1 MFLRHFGSHVAVR
14 TPAKLNLF
22 LEVLGRRADGY
33 HELETLMTTVGIY
46 DRLEVAS
53 RDDGQVAL
61 TCGWEAGLNAGSRL
75 RRESPQAT
83 PTAFEPLPSGGDNLV
98 VKTAER
104 LRLRSGETRG
114 ATLRLRKSIPAAAGL
129 GGASA
134 DAAATLIALN
144 ALWGLGWTRPRL
156 AEVAAEVGS
165 DVPFFVG
172 DERGPADVAV
182 CRGRGERIER
192 AACAGPLACVVV
204 RPPAGLS
211 TAAVFRACRPAE
223 SPRDCEPLARA
234 LRRGDLRGVGRSLHN
249 RLQEAALDL
258 SPWIKRLH
266 DWFAR
271 YPLVGHQMSGSG
283 TSYFGIC
290 HSPRV
295 ARRLAQVARQAGWD
309 AAFACAAPAV

>member
-22 LEVLGRRADGY
+22 LEVLGKRADGY

-61 TCGWEAGLNAGSRL
+61 ECAWAPGIVASSQARTRCGGA
-75 RRESPQAT
+75 
-83 PTAFEPLPSGGDNLV
+83 TAFEPLPTGPDNLV
-98 VKTAER
+98 VRTAQR
-104 LRLRSGETRG
+104 LRERAGESRG
-114 ATLRLRKSIPAAAGL
+114 ADLRLRKTIPAAAGL

-134 DAAATLIALN
+134 DAAATLTALN
-144 ALWGLGWTRPRL
+144 ALWNLQWSPARL

-165 DVPFFVG
+165 DVPFFLG
-172 DERGPADVAV
+172 DEQGPADAAV

-192 AACAGPLACVVV
+192 TRCAAPLHCVVV

-211 TAAVFRACRPAE
+211 TAAVFRACRPAQT
-223 SPRDCEPLARA
+223 PRSSQPLAEA
-234 LRRGDLRGVGRSLHN
+234 LRSGDLRRLGASLHN
-249 RLQEAALDL
+249 RLQEPASEL
-258 SPWIKRLH
+258 SPWIVRLR
-266 DWFAR
+266 DWFGKYAI
-271 YPLVGHQMSGSG
+271 VGHQMSGSG

-290 HSPRV
+290 RS
-295 ARRLAQVARQAGWD
+295 AREASRLANLARLAGWD
-309 AAFACAAPAV
+309 AVFVGAAPAV